1 MIQLLYVED
10 ELLLAR
16 IVKETLE
23 SRGFAVTL
31 VGEGNGVLPALERA
45 AFDLCILDVMLPHVD
60 GFTLAERIRTRY
72 PQLPIIFLTAKVQS
86 GDVLRGFQSGGNDYL
101 RKPFSM
107 EELIARIHNLLHLTR
122 QGNGAA
128 VSPALQLG
136 QYTFYP
142 DRYELRL
149 GGQVRQLSF
158 REAQLLRIFIDHR
171 NQTVPRRQIL
181 LEVWG
186 DDSFFNSRNLDV
198 YVRKIRDY
206 LKDDPAIRILTLK
219 GVGYQVVEEERGVR
233 REE

>member
-1 MIQLLYVED
+1 MTKLLYVED

-23 SRGFAVTL
+23 SRGFDVTL
-31 VGEGNGVLPALERA
+31 VGEGDGVLPALERA
-45 AFDLCILDVMLPHVD
+45 SFELCILDVMLPNID
-60 GFTLAERIRTRY
+60 GFTLAGRIRARY
-72 PQLPIIFLTAKVQS
+72 PQLPIIFLTARVQS

-107 EELIARIHNLLHLTR
+107 EELIARIHNLLQLTG
-122 QGNGAA
+122 QSNTVAA
-128 VSPALQLG
+128 SSALTLG
-136 QYTFYP
+136 QYTFHP
-142 DRYELRL
+142 ERYELRR
-149 GGQVRQLSF
+149 GEAVRQLSF

-219 GVGYQVVEEERGVR
+219 GVGYQVVVE
-233 REE
+233 